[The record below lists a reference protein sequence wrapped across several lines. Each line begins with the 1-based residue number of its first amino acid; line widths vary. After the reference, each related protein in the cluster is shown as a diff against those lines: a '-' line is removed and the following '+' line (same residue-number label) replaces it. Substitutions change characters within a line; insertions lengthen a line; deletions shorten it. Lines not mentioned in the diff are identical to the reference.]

1 MIFLVLCGIGFL
13 GIAAALFWNGIK
25 KSNTVT
31 RAILILGITAVI
43 AGGVAFATLSGV
55 SDDLAQTLIT
65 DNYELNLYYGPVNNS
80 YNEYV
85 RFDYYTKVKEHNAA
99 LRDYIDNCESPVFGS
114 FFKIDKLEGIE
125 QINFSLRADDSIDRP
140 AEEPVTELG

>member
-25 KSNTVT
+25 RPNTIT
-31 RAILILGITAVI
+31 RAILMLSITAVI
-43 AGGVAFATLSGV
+43 AGGFSSAALSGA

-85 RFDYYTKVKEHNAA
+85 RFDYYTKVEEHNAA
-99 LRDYIDNCESPVFGS
+99 LRDYIDNCESPIFGS

-140 AEEPVTELG
+140 IEEPVTELG